1 VTRGAVVAIGMT
13 VIVLQEAEDGAG
25 DEDEAGESTTTIGI
39 AEAIMDENLIEEEDE
54 MTTTTAVALD
64 EMAATT
70 RGTIAEVVGMGQ
82 TLAGLVMANRLQMQ
96 QNPMSNQLP
105 RRYVFSHVICV
116 FTMNFFFCQPVDER
130 LEQARKVQ
138 QVRRLF
144 LFCPSVTLQCCT
156 IASRCSQ
163 TTSKWSC
170 AWRRAKCPRAASVYA
185 TTSAR
190 AWVIL
195 SSACHLTAAT
205 ATAILSRLYRTSG
218 GQQ

>member
-70 RGTIAEVVGMGQ
+70 RGMIAEVVGMGQ

-116 FTMNFFFCQPVDER
+116 FTMKLFFLP
-130 LEQARKVQ
+130 
-138 QVRRLF
+138 
-144 LFCPSVTLQCCT
+144 
-156 IASRCSQ
+156 
-163 TTSKWSC
+163 
-170 AWRRAKCPRAASVYA
+170 
-185 TTSAR
+185 
-190 AWVIL
+190 
-195 SSACHLTAAT
+195 AC
-205 ATAILSRLYRTSG
+205 
-218 GQQ
+218 